1 MTKCQAVL
9 TIPELVPSLESL
21 WLHSGKK
28 QPSPGPRQEPGA
40 HPVTRAELPWDSFCW
55 FPFPPA
61 GPLPPGSS
69 SGPADY
75 LTSETAWETGRTPQP
90 PPQSRPRFPG
100 YPSSCRWGVG
110 VAFARAHSCGHPA
123 SPTPWGL
130 PLQLQSQQP
139 EKSFLSSHSWGL
151 AWLPP
156 EPSCPSHCRRSR
168 KPPPTG
174 WTPPSNPPEPSPS
187 GFGKS
192 RAAGD
197 VVTPRPSPAPGRG
210 L

>member
-1 MTKCQAVL
+1 MGGGGAVGLLCSAVSSGACKHPASQLPLRREEEMLPAWPPKCYVDGLAAGWRMQRMTKCQAVL

-100 YPSSCRWGVG
+100 YPSSCRWVG
-110 VAFARAHSCGHPA
+110 GGDIRPGAQLWAPRLPDPLGTALAAAKSTAGKVIFVFSQLGPCLA
-123 SPTPWGL
+123 S
-130 PLQLQSQQP
+130 S
-139 EKSFLSSHSWGL
+139 
-151 AWLPP
+151 
-156 EPSCPSHCRRSR
+156 
-168 KPPPTG
+168 
-174 WTPPSNPPEPSPS
+174 
-187 GFGKS
+187 
-192 RAAGD
+192 
-197 VVTPRPSPAPGRG
+197 
-210 L
+210 